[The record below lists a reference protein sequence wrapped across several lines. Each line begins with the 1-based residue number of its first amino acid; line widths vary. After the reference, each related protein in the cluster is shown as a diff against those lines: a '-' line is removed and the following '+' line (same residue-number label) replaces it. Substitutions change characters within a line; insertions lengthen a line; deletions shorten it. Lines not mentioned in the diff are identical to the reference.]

1 MHGSRTIISE
11 STPVAGYV
19 DTGSPGVFPL
29 YACRD
34 TYLFSCPTVILM
46 SDNLFQLYKD
56 AIPEATFNE
65 DIGLLE
71 ISSDK
76 HMQPL
81 HFRFGDHDFTLD
93 VDEQLVPEEMNKV
106 YGGDAGTRYIL
117 VGPIGVTGDGLDFV
131 LGIPFLAKYYTVSS
145 GSCFEKDILNGHPWQ
160 VYDADNQQI
169 GFAQAYV
176 LA

>member
-34 TYLFSCPTVILM
+34 TYSFSCPTVILM

-65 DIGLLE
+65 DIVLLE

-93 VDEQLVPEEMNKV
+93 VDEQLVPEEMNTV

-117 VGPIGVTGDGLDFV
+117 VSPIGVMGDGLDFV